1 LIAEDHEKYMKK
13 ICLLVNSLQS
23 GGAEKI
29 VISIAVYYRSIGFD
43 CVIVLLENSL
53 FYEIPENIEV
63 ISLTKYKS
71 DIYNSYKFFLLP
83 FLAFSLKRIL
93 IKNNISYV
101 QSHTYRANY
110 VNILC
115 KVFGSKHVT
124 HIVNH
129 GIISLYESLGI
140 LGAINLKLIRSL
152 YPKSDKIVVLSK
164 GMSLDLKKY
173 VKVNDS
179 KISIINNPYDINKIV
194 ELSLEGIEKN
204 EFNINKNKK
213 YITSVGSLIPLK
225 RNSDLIL
232 AFKDFQINN
241 PDFELLFIGD
251 GSEKDNLIDLAK
263 ELRLI
268 DKIHFIG
275 QVHNPYKYLSRS
287 FVLVLN
293 SLSEAFPNV
302 IVEALACGCPVVSSD
317 CYSGPREI
325 LTTSNELNLTTD
337 KIELGEFGILYPTG
351 NIRLLVESL
360 GKLVNEEILYNYY
373 KNNGINRSRQ
383 FDIEL
388 VMKKYLAIWYG

>member
-1 LIAEDHEKYMKK
+1 
-13 ICLLVNSLQS
+13 
-23 GGAEKI
+23 
-29 VISIAVYYRSIGFD
+29 
-43 CVIVLLENSL
+43 
-53 FYEIPENIEV
+53 
-63 ISLTKYKS
+63 
-71 DIYNSYKFFLLP
+71 
-83 FLAFSLKRIL
+83 
-93 IKNNISYV
+93 
-101 QSHTYRANY
+101 
-110 VNILC
+110 
-115 KVFGSKHVT
+115 
-124 HIVNH
+124 
-129 GIISLYESLGI
+129 
-140 LGAINLKLIRSL
+140 
-152 YPKSDKIVVLSK
+152 
-164 GMSLDLKKY
+164 MSLDLKKY

-287 FVLVLN
+287 FALVLN